1 MITIICIC
9 IYLIVGLIIA
19 NIFTNINLID
29 EGLENNLVVLF
40 WSVIFICFI
49 VIGIKLLVTKEYFKK
64 A

>member
-19 NIFTNINLID
+19 NIFTNIHLID

-49 VIGIKLLVTKEYFKK
+49 VIGIKLLITKEYFKK

>member
-29 EGLENNLVVLF
+29 SGLENNLVVLF
-40 WSVIFICFI
+40 WPVIFICFI
-49 VIGIKLLVTKEYFKK
+49 VIGIKILITKEYFKK

>member
-19 NIFTNINLID
+19 NIFTNNHLID

-40 WSVIFICFI
+40 WSIILICFI
-49 VIGIKLLVTKEYFKK
+49 VIGIKLLMSKEYFKK